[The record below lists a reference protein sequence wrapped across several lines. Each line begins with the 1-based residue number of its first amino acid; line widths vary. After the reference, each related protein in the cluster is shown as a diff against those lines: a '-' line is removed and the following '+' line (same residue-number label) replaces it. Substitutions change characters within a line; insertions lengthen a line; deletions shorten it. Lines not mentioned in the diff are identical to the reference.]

1 MGRASKEKGARI
13 ERELLNRHRQIG
25 VVAQKTPL
33 SGAVQFRGSTSD
45 LDIYIDGPDYGPLIA
60 ECKAR
65 ANGEGFATLER
76 WLADFDLLFLRKDRS
91 DPLVAMPWRVYE
103 RLIKRGRG

>member
-1 MGRASKEKGARI
+1 MGRLSKSKGARI
-13 ERELLNRHRQIG
+13 ERELVQLHKQIG

-33 SGAVQFRGSTSD
+33 SGAVQFRGTTSD
-45 LDIYIDGPDYGPLIA
+45 LDIYPDGFDHAPLIA

-65 ANGEGFATLER
+65 ASGAGFATLER
-76 WLADFDLLFLRKDRS
+76 WLADFDLLFLRKDRC